1 MDEGPKTWTPPFI
14 LLPILSEM
22 SSTFS
27 CLTCMT
33 LSKLFKSRVGV
44 RLFPTTATVS
54 PRILHALCN
63 VTPLLHPRQ
72 FPFHLNLVWL
82 YDICE
87 QAEHGGHDAMSLAA
101 PVFALW
107 EEE

>member
-1 MDEGPKTWTPPFI
+1 
-14 LLPILSEM
+14 
-22 SSTFS
+22 
-27 CLTCMT
+27 MT

-44 RLFPTTATVS
+44 RLFPTTATAS
-54 PRILHALCN
+54 PRILHALGN
-63 VTPLLHPRQ
+63 VTPPLHPRQ
-72 FPFHLNLVWL
+72 FPFHLNLGWL

-87 QAEHGGHDAMSLAA
+87 QTEHGGRDAMSLAA